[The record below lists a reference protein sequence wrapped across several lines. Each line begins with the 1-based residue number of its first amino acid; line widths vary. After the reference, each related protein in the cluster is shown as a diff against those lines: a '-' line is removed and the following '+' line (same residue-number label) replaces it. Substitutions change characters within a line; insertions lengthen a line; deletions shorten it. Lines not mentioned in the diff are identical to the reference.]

1 MATIS
6 GGVIVG
12 SSSSI
17 SENPVIALTLGACS
31 GIISYLL
38 IHFTFQRINAKWFV
52 MTHEIFAMFVV
63 NGFFGGV
70 ASSVVLASYL
80 STSSERTLYFSR
92 QSGQN
97 TIPTDSSYQIA
108 HIGVTTILALFC
120 GLLVCGLINC
130 FSREDAVFYDDNE
143 YFDEEFTTV
152 EGGWVVDESHQRG
165 GLYRS
170 RADQPI

>member
-70 ASSVVLASYL
+70 ASSVVLASYIG
-80 STSSERTLYFSR
+80 TASERTLYFSR

-97 TIPTDSSYQIA
+97 TIPTDSSYQ
-108 HIGVTTILALFC
+108 VTMFLTVDSTHWCDDHTCPLLWTA
-120 GLLVCGLINC
+120 GL
-130 FSREDAVFYDDNE
+130 
-143 YFDEEFTTV
+143 
-152 EGGWVVDESHQRG
+152 WSHQ
-165 GLYRS
+165 LLQS
-170 RADQPI
+170 RRCRVLRRQ